1 VPSKAKG
8 STEEAAMEEGR
19 ERAEVD
25 NAQDQTDLAA
35 KAESGKAQDEAEAS
49 GAEAQDEERQPSEVF
64 EVKVNPALGKHT
76 PESVEIDGKVFY
88 TDASRNLAEGTSLLN
103 DLEYESI
110 SSVKEAESNKQYI
123 VKK

>member
-35 KAESGKAQDEAEAS
+35 KEESGKAQDQAEAQ
-49 GAEAQDEERQPSEVF
+49 EAQDEERQPSEVF

>member
-35 KAESGKAQDEAEAS
+35 KAESGKAQDEAEAQ
-49 GAEAQDEERQPSEVF
+49 EAQDEERQPSEVF

>member
-35 KAESGKAQDEAEAS
+35 KEESGKAQDQAEAQ
-49 GAEAQDEERQPSEVF
+49 EAQDEERQPSEVF

-88 TDASRNLAEGTSLLN
+88 TDASRNRAEGTSLLN